1 MKILRWI
8 GAAVA
13 GALALAA
20 MFFRNQR
27 DRARHRAD
35 NAEQEAQHQ
44 EQRAETRNRM
54 EAARAESRE
63 AAVEVERAQQEQK
76 ASGKRPRNFGSPV
89 VNKRMR
95 SDGNR

>member
-1 MKILRWI
+1 MSTLRWI
-8 GAAVA
+8 GGAIA
-13 GALALAA
+13 GVLALVA

-54 EAARAESRE
+54 ESARAESRKE
-63 AAVEVERAQQEQK
+63 AVEVERAQQNQK
-76 ASGKRPRNFGSPV
+76 ASGKRPRSWGDPR
-89 VNKRMR
+89 VNKRVR